1 MSRAVLSIGSN
12 IGDRLANLQLVLDTL
27 ATRVSSVS
35 AVYSTAP
42 WGGVEQ
48 EDFLN
53 AVVVVEDSGVDC
65 VGWLRLGQELEAA
78 AERVRIQRWGPRT
91 LDVDVITCDTV
102 CSDDPELTLPHSR
115 AHARAFVLVPW
126 GDVEPEATLTV
137 DDAAVPIGEL
147 LDRLPVDERS
157 GVHRTTLQLVR
168 KPVE

>member
-27 ATRVSSVS
+27 DHRVRAVSS
-35 AVYSTAP
+35 VYSTAP

-53 AVVVVEDSGVDC
+53 AVVVVEDSSVDC
-65 VGWLRLGQELEAA
+65 AGWLRRGQAMEAA
-78 AERVRIQRWGPRT
+78 AERVRTQRWGPRT
-91 LDVDVITCDTV
+91 LDVDIITCDTV
-102 CSDDPELTLPHSR
+102 CSDDPELTLPHPR

-126 GDVEPEATLTV
+126 RDVEPGAALPV
-137 DDAAVPIGEL
+137 DGTPVPIGEL

-157 GVHRTTLQLVR
+157 GVHRTTLELIR